1 MRLQGLYWIISPY
14 SVLTCSE
21 FRATMLL
28 LVTIA
33 LASKSCYAAADL
45 STAHPC
51 ELVTETLQFLAA
63 ATT

>member
-1 MRLQGLYWIISPY
+1 MLIQGLYWIISPY

-28 LVTIA
+28 LGNHCSF
-33 LASKSCYAAADL
+33 ASKSCYAAADL

-51 ELVTETLQFLAA
+51 ELATETLQFL
-63 ATT
+63 T